1 MVTMRFQD
9 RRRALSVLAS
19 LTSLAGLAATLPA
32 CSTEAVAV
40 VTTYATTTTTTTG
53 STTTQLSTTSSSST
67 TTTEP
72 LPIPQAIPA
81 DGTEPYLELG
91 TIEIPKITLTA
102 PLLEGV
108 TDSTL
113 DDGPGHWPGTAMPGR
128 TGNVVV
134 GGHRTSHTHPFR
146 HIDQLVPGDEVIFTT
161 AEGRFVY
168 LVDRT
173 EIVTP
178 QDVWI
183 VNQTTERTAT
193 LFACHPLGSTSHRMV
208 VFLKLRP

>member
-1 MVTMRFQD
+1 MRLSGH
-9 RRRALSVLAS
+9 RRPLSVLAS
-19 LTSLAGLAATLPA
+19 LASLAVLAAALPA
-32 CSTEAVAV
+32 CSSESVAV
-40 VTTYATTTTTTTG
+40 VTTFATTTSTAVT
-53 STTTQLSTTSSSST
+53 STTQASTTSSSST

-72 LPIPQAIPA
+72 IPIPQAIPA
-81 DGTEPYLELG
+81 DGTEPYIELG
-91 TIEIPKITLTA
+91 TIEIPKIKVKE

-134 GGHRTSHTHPFR
+134 GGHRTSHTRPFR
-146 HIDQLVPGDEVIFTT
+146 YIDQLVPGDEVIFNT
-161 AEGRFVY
+161 ADGRFVY

-178 QDVWI
+178 KDTWI
-183 VNQTTERTAT
+183 VNQTAERTAT